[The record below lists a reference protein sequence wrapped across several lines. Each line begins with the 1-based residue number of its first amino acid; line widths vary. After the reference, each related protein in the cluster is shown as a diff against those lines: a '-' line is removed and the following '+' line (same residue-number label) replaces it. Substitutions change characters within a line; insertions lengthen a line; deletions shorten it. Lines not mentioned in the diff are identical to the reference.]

1 MSIEKKFREKLVND
15 VLDALQ
21 PDVLTHGAMLEVIGE
36 VLMRI
41 GQRSNAIFMA
51 AAKLAMPGVLAE
63 IATSGINPGDSRRTK
78 PVDPV
83 SETDWGQG
91 VGGREKPIDPQAFRD
106 ELSDLR
112 DRTTE
117 KRNRRGMP

>member
-1 MSIEKKFREKLVND
+1 MLMSDEHDELIAWRNRFPEYMFDRDESIVRKRAESRNAVTPARAHDSND
-15 VLDALQ
+15 VASKA
-21 PDVLTHGAMLEVIGE
+21 G
-36 VLMRI
+36 
-41 GQRSNAIFMA
+41 
-51 AAKLAMPGVLAE
+51 
-63 IATSGINPGDSRRTK
+63 
-78 PVDPV
+78 DPV

-91 VGGREKPIDPQAFRD
+91 VGGREKPIDPQEFRD